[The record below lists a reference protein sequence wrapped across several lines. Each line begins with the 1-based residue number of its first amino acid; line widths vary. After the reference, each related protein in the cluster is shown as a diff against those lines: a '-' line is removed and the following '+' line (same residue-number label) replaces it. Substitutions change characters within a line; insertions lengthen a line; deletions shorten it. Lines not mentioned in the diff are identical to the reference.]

1 MLRKCGRGPEDT
13 RGYEMTGVKR
23 LGYCVDGVWKDSK
36 TSRYVQITDSS
47 TGEVIAETP
56 MCTTEEVTEVVE
68 SAHAAFGPW
77 ASKPIAVRTQ
87 VLFRFRAL
95 MEEHMEEIALL
106 ASTELGKNL
115 DEARGHRPRHGQ
127 LPRATRCVRGH
138 RSLQLPGHD
147 PLRLDASSVHRHRQH
162 PRTQGVQPGAHDG
175 RKVARHSV

>member
-56 MCTTEEVTEVVE
+56 MCTTEEVTEAVE

-95 MEEHMEEIALL
+95 MEEHMEEIALSL
-106 ASTELGKNL
+106 IHISEPTRLGMISYAVFCLK
-115 DEARGHRPRHGQ
+115 
-127 LPRATRCVRGH
+127 
-138 RSLQLPGHD
+138 
-147 PLRLDASSVHRHRQH
+147 
-162 PRTQGVQPGAHDG
+162 
-175 RKVARHSV
+175 

>member
-56 MCTTEEVTEVVE
+56 MCTTEEVTEAVE

-87 VLFRFRAL
+87 VPVSYTHLRAH
-95 MEEHMEEIALL
+95 ETRHDIVCRLL
-106 ASTELGKNL
+106 LE
-115 DEARGHRPRHGQ
+115 
-127 LPRATRCVRGH
+127 
-138 RSLQLPGHD
+138 
-147 PLRLDASSVHRHRQH
+147 
-162 PRTQGVQPGAHDG
+162 
-175 RKVARHSV
+175 